1 MAKQEDFA
9 TKQVQGF
16 KASEVHLTQT
26 KKIINLSTKS
36 TNHHKLRKA
45 SKEGRNIQL

>member
-9 TKQVQGF
+9 PKQVQGF

-26 KKIINLSTKS
+26 KEVK
-36 TNHHKLRKA
+36 
-45 SKEGRNIQL
+45 

>member
-9 TKQVQGF
+9 PKQAQGF

-26 KKIINLSTKS
+26 EEVK
-36 TNHHKLRKA
+36 
-45 SKEGRNIQL
+45 

>member
-9 TKQVQGF
+9 PEQAQGF

-26 KKIINLSTKS
+26 KEVK
-36 TNHHKLRKA
+36 
-45 SKEGRNIQL
+45 